1 MQRSHS
7 FIATPPGVT
16 VKEQLVD
23 RGMQQKE
30 FAVRMGMSEKHI
42 SKLINGEVQLTI
54 DTARRLEMVL
64 GLPAQFWCNLET
76 IYRENLLKVNEEN
89 TMETDIAIAQKFP
102 YQEMAKYGWVEDT
115 EQWTERVISLRKYF
129 EIARLNLL
137 QKTLLP
143 AAIYRP
149 YEDTERSVCAMAA
162 WAQRAK
168 LEARKVKTD
177 TIAIAKL
184 KQKIPQIR
192 EMTTQDFIKTSQK
205 LAKSLADCGVAVV
218 FLPQIKNTVSNSITF
233 LDGNKIVL
241 GMITEEKDSRE
252 SWRNLFHELGHIVYG
267 HIQRPGELTKE
278 DEISA
283 SAYAKEMLE
292 GYLQ

>member
-7 FIATPPGVT
+7 TIATPPGVT
-16 VKEQLVD
+16 VKEQLID

-115 EQWTERVISLRKYF
+115 EQWTERVINLRKHF
-129 EIARLNLL
+129 EIARLTLL
-137 QKTLLP
+137 QKSLLP
-143 AAIYRP
+143 MAIYRK
-149 YEDTERSVCAMAA
+149 YGDTEQSACAMAA

-184 KQKIPQIR
+184 RQKIPQIR
-192 EMTTQDFIKTSQK
+192 EMTTQDFIKASQK
-205 LAKSLADCGVAVV
+205 LAKSLAIV
-218 FLPQIKNTVSNSITF
+218 FLPHIKNTFRNSITF

-241 GMITEEKDSRE
+241 GMVPEEKDSKE
-252 SWRNLFHELGHIVYG
+252 SWRNLFRELGHIVYG
-267 HIQRPGELTKE
+267 HIQSREGLTKE
-278 DEISA
+278 DELRA
-283 SAYAKEMLE
+283 NAYAKEMLE